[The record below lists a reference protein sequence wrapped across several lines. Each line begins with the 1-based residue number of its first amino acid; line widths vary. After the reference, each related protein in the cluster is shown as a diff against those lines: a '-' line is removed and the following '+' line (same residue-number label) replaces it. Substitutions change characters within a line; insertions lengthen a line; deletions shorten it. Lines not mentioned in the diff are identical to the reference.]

1 MEQRLRR
8 VTRPAVA
15 RVPDAAT
22 IARVGLGAMVLVAG
36 VHKLLDPAAWALY
49 VVPWLEP
56 FILLSPVDFMLL
68 NGWLELAFGL
78 ALLVDRYTAFASL
91 VAAASLTATIGYLT
105 VVWVTTG
112 QFGDVLSPRR
122 RPRDARVGGVRG
134 GGAAVEGAVWS
145 ADRPGPSGARAAFF
159 GSKVLRERS
168 AKPTRAE
175 QFGLRGSCRAS
186 CSAAVSPRPRR
197 T

>member
-112 QFGDVLSPRR
+112 QFGDVLARDVGLAMLAWAVFVEAVRR
-122 RPRDARVGGVRG
+122 
-134 GGAAVEGAVWS
+134 
-145 ADRPGPSGARAAFF
+145 
-159 GSKVLRERS
+159 
-168 AKPTRAE
+168 
-175 QFGLRGSCRAS
+175 
-186 CSAAVSPRPRR
+186 
-197 T
+197 

>member
-8 VTRPAVA
+8 VARPAVA

-112 QFGDVLSPRR
+112 QFGGVLARDVGLAMLAWAVFVEAVRR
-122 RPRDARVGGVRG
+122 
-134 GGAAVEGAVWS
+134 
-145 ADRPGPSGARAAFF
+145 
-159 GSKVLRERS
+159 
-168 AKPTRAE
+168 
-175 QFGLRGSCRAS
+175 
-186 CSAAVSPRPRR
+186 
-197 T
+197 